1 MNDINVINK
10 KNVGLK
16 YCDSYLDVVSMLFYL
31 LWFKFHLHSNV
42 YVSGARIWTVTEAGP
57 GVVGDLRVAERND
70 VAECPLLA
78 LEPR

>member
-1 MNDINVINK
+1 
-10 KNVGLK
+10 
-16 YCDSYLDVVSMLFYL
+16 MLFYL